1 MRSLIVAAADPIIR
15 RVNVAV
21 GSIPNARIEG
31 YVLLSESRSSQQAAF
46 ILHCA
51 DHFLED
57 FRAALRSQGCTIKQ
71 ELGPAVEEEE
81 VVEVAEVVEVEVEE
95 EEEEVEVDLSVLDLS
110 IGKLE
115 EALDT
120 GDYDD
125 QLDALLAAE
134 EAGKTRKGAV
144 AALKARMESL

>member
-31 YVLLSESRSSQQAAF
+31 YVLLSESRSSQQASF

-115 EALDT
+115 EALAT

>member
-1 MRSLIVAAADPIIR
+1 MRSFVVAAADPIIR
-15 RVNVAV
+15 RVNVSV
-21 GSIPNARIEG
+21 SSVPNARIEG
-31 YVLLSESRSSQQAAF
+31 YALLSEGRSSQEAAF

-57 FRAALRSQGCTIKQ
+57 FRAALKSQGCTIKQ
-71 ELGPAVEEEE
+71 ELGPVVEAVE
-81 VVEVAEVVEVEVEE
+81 VVEVVEVEVEE
-95 EEEEVEVDLSVLDLS
+95 EEEVEADLSVLDLS

-115 EALDT
+115 EALAT

-134 EAGKTRKGAV
+134 EGGKTRKGAV
-144 AALKARMESL
+144 AALKARMEQVDD

>member
-81 VVEVAEVVEVEVEE
+81 AAEVVEVEVEE

>member
-31 YVLLSESRSSQQAAF
+31 YVLLSESRSSQQASF

-57 FRAALRSQGCTIKQ
+57 FRAALISQGCTIKQ
-71 ELGPAVEEEE
+71 ELGPAVEEE
-81 VVEVAEVVEVEVEE
+81 EVAEVVEVEVEE

-115 EALDT
+115 EALAT
-120 GDYDD
+120 GDYDS
-125 QLDALLAAE
+125 QLDVLLAAE